1 MIHFILLQ
9 NCKGK
14 TLLSKWYTKEYEIE
28 KEDIEKTEIEGEL
41 HRAVISRDRRTTS
54 SFEHGPYKH
63 PDPGNG
69 QERKNGP
76 YKIIYRFYAGM
87 FLMVAVDL
95 NDNEKPIKELIQTF
109 IKAMNA
115 HIGCVSESDLVFHL
129 NKVHEILDEL
139 LLSGEERERRDEEAR
154 TLKARTKHRQEV
166 ADNQQADFEKVL
178 AAAQEAGLDL
188 GLNHLMQRQ
197 AEVAGSVAAAAPPWE
212 EGQQQAEGLVNER
225 LNRTLK
231 QPAGE
236 ASAAEDVICFNSQRT
251 FKQVQAKQ
259 HRASEEV
266 RLVGMER
273 RALAGGG
280 AMMTGNRTNFAG
292 TNFAGTASSR
302 LGATSAPAASMR
314 SGTQLLQFSYNTA
327 KQAPSRGAGSHSVQA
342 TGGVRGHFHN
352 SSAAHKLHMDDPH
365 RWPGSIAPEL
375 EGAHIDHTKAAP
387 LKADPKYSKLTAE
400 EKSRQFSCFFKK
412 EDNFKRKCV
421 ASTHVAGDGGK
432 YQPWN
437 APVFRADQ
445 PQRHGKFGRRVF
457 DPQVKERP
465 TLNPDGISEIESQPV
480 EEFFHQQ
487 DRVHEFLDRALPP
500 GQDRHFQTYLSRSE
514 FPKKSEDMVSR
525 EQIRSHMDGDQKVPM
540 LGWGQNRHSDH
551 TDYKLYSRPLGTS
564 HMDRLIP
571 LA

>member
-1 MIHFILLQ
+1 LAAEEDGDFFFTPEPRRQVTSPEPVPITPNSEGRKVVERGL
-9 NCKGK
+9 K
-14 TLLSKWYTKEYEIE
+14 TLSVEATALPVGGKVE
-28 KEDIEKTEIEGEL
+28 
-41 HRAVISRDRRTTS
+41 
-54 SFEHGPYKH
+54 
-63 PDPGNG
+63 
-69 QERKNGP
+69 
-76 YKIIYRFYAGM
+76 
-87 FLMVAVDL
+87 
-95 NDNEKPIKELIQTF
+95 
-109 IKAMNA
+109 
-115 HIGCVSESDLVFHL
+115 
-129 NKVHEILDEL
+129 VHEILDEL